1 MDRVNLSSLV
11 ERFTDDLEKL
21 NPDWGRLST
30 AEQQAQLLAVT
41 INWDTLSGGEK
52 QRLVTARALVS
63 QVELVLADEAT
74 SGLDIANEENLYREL
89 QSHGVTMLSVGHR
102 PSLVQFHK
110 RVVQLLGDGLG
121 GWRIMPADQVKW

>member
-1 MDRVNLSSLV
+1 
-11 ERFTDDLEKL
+11 
-21 NPDWGRLST
+21 
-30 AEQQAQLLAVT
+30 
-41 INWDTLSGGEK
+41 
-52 QRLVTARALVS
+52 
-63 QVELVLADEAT
+63 VELVLADEAT